1 MSKEKVE
8 FNEQENM
15 KAAENTSVEENDAA
29 EDVAG
34 KATGEENEETAEK
47 AESGDEKTETEKLQV
62 ELTEFKDKYL
72 RLYSEFENFRRRTS
86 REKLEMV
93 KTANESLVVSLLPVI
108 DDFER
113 AQKAHKEKGEELD
126 QGMELIINKFK
137 KALESKGVKPMG
149 TKAGDDFDPEVHEA
163 ITQIPAPEEK
173 LKGKIVDVIEKG
185 YTLEEKVIRYAK
197 VVIGS

>member
-8 FNEQENM
+8 FNEQEHMEAADNTRVEE
-15 KAAENTSVEENDAA
+15 KEAAEETAAKTSGEEAQDAA
-29 EDVAG
+29 
-34 KATGEENEETAEK
+34 ETAEK
-47 AESGDEKTETEKLQV
+47 DDESTEKEKLQA

-93 KTANESLVVSLLPVI
+93 KTANESLVVALLPVI

-113 AQKAHKEKGEELD
+113 AQKAHQEKGEKLD
-126 QGMELIINKFK
+126 EGMELIINKFR
-137 KALESKGVKPMG
+137 KALESKGVTPMG

>member
-8 FNEQENM
+8 FKEQENM
-15 KAAENTSVEENDAA
+15 EATENAKTEEQ
-29 EDVAG
+29 EMR
-34 KATGEENEETAEK
+34 EENEQTVAAETDGKTE
-47 AESGDEKTETEKLQV
+47 ESDEKSEQQRLEE

-72 RLYSEFENFRRRTS
+72 RLYSEFENFRRRTA

-93 KTANESLVVSLLPVI
+93 KTANESLVVTILPVL

-113 AQKAHKEKGEELD
+113 AQKAHSDKGESLD
-126 QGMELIINKFK
+126 EGMELIIGKLR
-137 KALESKGVKPMG
+137 KALESKGVKEMG
-149 TKAGDDFDPEVHEA
+149 TQQGDAFDPEFHEA

-185 YTLEEKVIRYAK
+185 YMLEEKVIRYAK